1 MVGLSWYPDI
11 KKMNPARVEKQK
23 RNTRADF
30 SVLPNREDF
39 KSCELAECH
48 MTSDTTQSNA
58 ATLLSIGALQHALGS
73 AAQLKFSLKCGHE
86 VVPECSACSPNLL
99 SKANASSQT
108 DQEPAAGVKENASG
122 TSDTAPAKDADASS
136 TGGSVATLAESVVE
150 EEEEEEEKARDL
162 PPFAL
167 WFPYQKK
174 AKKVAPPAEPVPQKE
189 EVVESTQTKEESDKP
204 EVANASAE
212 KDAAVKTEPKSA
224 EAAPTR
230 TKISKELKAQRAAAL
245 KKQKE
250 EKLKAHEEELD
261 DIMEEIDHQ
270 REVLRVRRAE
280 KRQQRK
286 MGELRKKLQRLVSL
300 EAEDTDYSTSGSESE
315 SEDEKPS
322 SSNDDG
328 DESSN
333 DTGTPDESSP
343 EKSDE
348 DKAGKDKEPEDPNA
362 WAVPTSKAK
371 EEWEKQ
377 KADRNQIN
385 SYLDE
390 IMDLVGLESVKTKM
404 LEIKSLVD
412 TANRQCAD
420 LTRER
425 FNTLFTGNPGTGK
438 TKIATLYAKFLSSM
452 GLVED
457 NFTSTTGAK
466 LVYDGVHEVK
476 NLINNIDSRGVILI
490 DDAHHLRPMHSS
502 TGRKVLDFIT
512 AEMDRLQ
519 GEVIFIFTGYGKD
532 MESLLGHNQSL
543 QSRTPFSIK
552 FDDYEDAE
560 LHQMLVK
567 KLHDKFDGNMRIEKG
582 ERGIYMRILARR
594 IGRGRGAPSFGNAR
608 EVENAT
614 LRILFRQA
622 ARLERARRTA
632 KQEGEEDADDM
643 LLTMEDIVGPPPS
656 MALENSKAWKGLQGM
671 VGLRSVKD
679 SLRALVHRLQIN
691 YDRELAEKPVVEC
704 SLNRIFLGNPGT
716 GKTTVAKYYGQIM
729 VDIGLLS
736 NGEVVVKNPS
746 DFIGEYL
753 GESENITK
761 GILAASR
768 GKVLIIDEAYALSD
782 RSDEAN
788 ERSCGN
794 IYKTAIV
801 DTLVAQIQGTI
812 NEDRVV
818 LLLGYKDRMERMFQA
833 VNPGLGRR
841 FPMSAAF
848 EFDDFSDDELRE
860 ILEMKLQEQGY
871 TATDQ
876 AKEVAMEVLTR
887 ARSHRNF
894 GNAGEIDILLG
905 KAKELQQGRLAE
917 MHHAAAVAAT
927 KAADTTTEKTDDKA
941 EDKTADSTADKTEDN
956 KTAEKTTEKT
966 ADKTSDVAADD
977 AEATPTTSTA
987 VKEYDPLMLEPHDI
1001 DPDFDRANVAESRI
1015 RDLFQDFVGADD
1027 IVDKLVGYSRMA
1039 QSSKALDIDLRTQIP
1054 FNYLFRGP
1062 PGEYLQ
1068 SPP

>member
-1 MVGLSWYPDI
+1 M
-11 KKMNPARVEKQK
+11 
-23 RNTRADF
+23 
-30 SVLPNREDF
+30 
-39 KSCELAECH
+39 
-48 MTSDTTQSNA
+48 A
-58 ATLLSIGALQHALGS
+58 AA
-73 AAQLKFSLKCGHE
+73 
-86 VVPECSACSPNLL
+86 
-99 SKANASSQT
+99 
-108 DQEPAAGVKENASG
+108 
-122 TSDTAPAKDADASS
+122 AKDSAVGSS
-136 TGGSVATLAESVVE
+136 DLTAAKNVDGSDSQKSSSPPSSSDNNSTPAESVE
-150 EEEEEEEKARDL
+150 AEDESRAKNL
-162 PPFAL
+162 PFTL

-174 AKKVAPPAEPVPQKE
+174 SKKPTITIEPVQKE
-189 EVVESTQTKEESDKP
+189 EAADITQPKESSDKP
-204 EVANASAE
+204 ELESSSTE
-212 KDAAVKTEPKSA
+212 KDTVKTEPSSD
-224 EAAPTR
+224 EAALPK

-245 KKQKE
+245 KKEKE
-250 EKLKAHEEELD
+250 EKLKAHEAELE
-261 DIMEEIDHQ
+261 DIMEEIEHQ
-270 REVLRVRRAE
+270 REVLRARRDQ
-280 KRQQRK
+280 KKQQK
-286 MGELRKKLQRLVSL
+286 KLVELRRKLQRLVQQES
-300 EAEDTDYSTSGSESE
+300 EGTDYSTSDSETDIE
-315 SEDEKPS
+315 EEKPS
-322 SSNDDG
+322 ASDDVIEVKDSETSPESSDG
-328 DESSN
+328 DNEQ
-333 DTGTPDESSP
+333 E
-343 EKSDE
+343 
-348 DKAGKDKEPEDPNA
+348 KEPEDPNA
-362 WAVPTSKAK
+362 WEVPQSRAR
-371 EEWEKQ
+371 EEWERQ
-377 KADRNQIN
+377 KSDRNQSN
-385 SYLDE
+385 PYLDDV
-390 IMDLVGLESVKTKM
+390 MDMIGLESVKTKM

-412 TANRQCAD
+412 TANRQGAD
-420 LTRER
+420 LSKER

-438 TKIATLYAKFLSSM
+438 TKIANIYAKFLSSM
-452 GLVED
+452 GLVDET
-457 NFTSTTGAK
+457 FAFTTGAK

-476 NLINNIDSRGVILI
+476 NLILNIDSRGVILV
-490 DDAHHLRPMHSS
+490 DDAHHLRPTHSS

-543 QSRTPFSIK
+543 QSRTPFTIK
-552 FDDYEDAE
+552 FDDYEDIE

-567 KLHDKFDGNMRIEKG
+567 NLQDKFGGNMRIEKG
-582 ERGIYMRILARR
+582 ERGIYMRIMARR

-608 EVENAT
+608 EVENAL

-622 ARLERARRTA
+622 ARLERARKA
-632 KQEGEEDADDM
+632 QEDADDM

-656 MALENSKAWKGLQGM
+656 TALEKSKAWKGLQGM

-679 SLRALVHRLQIN
+679 SLRALVHRLQVN

-761 GILAASR
+761 GILASSR

-788 ERSCGN
+788 ERSSGN

-801 DTLVAQIQGTI
+801 DTLVAQIQGNV

-833 VNPGLGRR
+833 VNPGLSRR

-848 EFDDFSDDELRE
+848 EFEDFSDDELKE
-860 ILEMKLQEQGY
+860 ILELKLKDQGY

-876 AKEVAMEVLTR
+876 AKNVAMEVLTR

-917 MHHAAAVAAT
+917 TAAENAAAAAVADAPKDVTTEATTEAMTDATTDATTDAMTGETKDAT
-927 KAADTTTEKTDDKA
+927 KGETKGETKDETKDATKDTTKDTTTDAT
-941 EDKTADSTADKTEDN
+941 
-956 KTAEKTTEKT
+956 
-966 ADKTSDVAADD
+966 
-977 AEATPTTSTA
+977 AEATKTK
-987 VKEYDPLMLEPHDI
+987 KEYDPLMLEPQDI

-1015 RDLFQDFVGADD
+1015 RELFKDFVGADD
-1027 IVDKLVGYSRMA
+1027 IVEKLVGYSRMA
-1039 QSSKALDIDLRTQIP
+1039 QSTKALDIDPRTQIP

-1062 PGEYLQ
+1062 PGE
-1068 SPP
+1068 